1 MSYQP
6 RPLIRSAV
14 VCGVLLLAAG
24 CDNPAPETESVTPV
38 LVMTVAVDK
47 SSDIRLLSGHV
58 TPRRSATLGFQAAG
72 RIQERLVDVGTRV
85 RQGQLLLVLDTDD
98 YAQSQLAAEDQV
110 AAARTEMEQSVADAQ
125 RLIALIEKG
134 AVGKAEMERQQAQAD
149 AQEAMLDQAKRR
161 LEIARNK
168 LAYASLKSPFDGVV
182 TFLRAEVGQVVAE
195 AEPVL
200 AIAQDDVLEVSVDI
214 PDDLVAMVELPQT
227 IFQGRLTGESGIG
240 LHLQL
245 REYSPA
251 ATSPLGTFR
260 ATFTILNTQDLHH
273 HLRMGMTAE
282 VMLSIAN
289 QREGQTTLPASALVS
304 TGSDV
309 SVWVL
314 EPGLKSLRQ
323 RSVRLDRSG
332 DKGVIVEGLQPGDR
346 VVVAGTDKLTTEM
359 TVRPIERTGTAYVS
373 DIQ

>member
-1 MSYQP
+1 M
-6 RPLIRSAV
+6 
-14 VCGVLLLAAG
+14 VCGLLLLAAG
-24 CDNPAPETESVTPV
+24 CDNPAPETESVKPV

-47 SSDIRLLSGHV
+47 SPDVRLLSGLV

-72 RIQERLVDVGTRV
+72 RIQERLIDVGNRV

-149 AQEAMLDQAKRR
+149 AQEAMLDQARR
-161 LEIARNK
+161 GLEIARNK
-168 LAYASLKSPFDGVV
+168 LAYASLKAPFDGVV
-182 TFLRAEVGQVVAE
+182 TSLRAEVGQVVAE

-200 AIAQDDVLEVSVDI
+200 SIAQDDVLEVSVDI
-214 PDDLVAMVELPQT
+214 PDDLAAVVELPQT
-227 IFQGRLTGESGIG
+227 IFRGRLTGESGIG
-240 LHLQL
+240 LQLQL

-260 ATFTILNTQDLHH
+260 ATFTILNTQDIHH
-273 HLRMGMTAE
+273 QLRIGMTAE
-282 VMLSIAN
+282 VMLFIAK
-289 QREGQTTLPASALVS
+289 QRQGQTTLPASALVS
-304 TGSDV
+304 TGKDV

-314 EPGLKSLRQ
+314 EPNQKALRK
-323 RSVRLDRSG
+323 RSVRINRSW

-346 VVVAGTDKLTTEM
+346 VVVAGTEMLTAEM

-373 DIQ
+373 GIP